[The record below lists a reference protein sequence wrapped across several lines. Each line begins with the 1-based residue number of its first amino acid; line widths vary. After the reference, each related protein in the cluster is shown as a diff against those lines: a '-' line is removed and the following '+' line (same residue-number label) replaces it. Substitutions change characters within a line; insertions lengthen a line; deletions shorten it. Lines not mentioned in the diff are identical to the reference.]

1 LDKGQQQYEF
11 AREYLVGG
19 VSSSVRLCR
28 AYGNRPFYVAHGEG
42 AKVVDVDGRE
52 YIDLCTSH
60 GASLLGHKHPK
71 IVAALQ
77 QAAEMGI
84 ICSYET
90 EYQSALAE
98 KIVELVPCAELVRFS
113 GSGTETTMHTIR
125 LAREYTGRDK
135 ILKFTGH
142 FHGYHDY
149 VLFEPEVPVSAS
161 VQAESRLIAQSGG
174 IPADMDRYVIIA
186 PDNDGDALDAAIR
199 KHKDELAAVILE
211 PIHYNAGCII
221 PKREY
226 IQQLRDL
233 TLEHGIV
240 LIFDEVLSGFRMAPG
255 GAQEYLG
262 VTPDLCTLGKA
273 VGGGLPLSAIC
284 GKREIMEHV
293 KPLGNAQHSGTY
305 NGTLVCILAGL
316 AALEEYSTPGIY
328 DRIHATGQH
337 LYDGIAEIITR
348 LGVKARVQ
356 GLGARFGIYFGV
368 DEEVKS
374 YRQSLANDDEM
385 ATCFIEAAWKNG
397 VYFHDYG
404 GRGAHHHG
412 FSAAHTVADIDR
424 ALDGIEAAFQAV
436 IGH

>member
-1 LDKGQQQYEF
+1 VDKGQQQYEF
-11 AREYLVGG
+11 ARQYLVGG

-28 AYGNRPFYVAHGEG
+28 AFGDRPFYVARGEG
-42 AKVVDVDGRE
+42 AKVYDVDGRA

-77 QAAEMGI
+77 QTAEMGI

-90 EYQSALAE
+90 EFQGALAQ

-125 LAREYTGRDK
+125 LAREYTGRNK

-149 VLFEPEVPVSAS
+149 VLFDVDADSSMGEAVAS
-161 VQAESRLIAQSGG
+161 QLHPQSGG
-174 IPADMDRYVIIA
+174 IPADMDRYLVVA
-186 PDNDGDALDAAIR
+186 PDNEPEALAAAIHR
-199 KHKDELAAVILE
+199 HRDELAAVILE

-221 PKREY
+221 PPRAHIQELRRLTQEY
-226 IQQLRDL
+226 
-233 TLEHGIV
+233 GIL

-284 GKREIMEHV
+284 GKREIMQHV

-305 NGTLVCILAGL
+305 NGSLVCILAGL
-316 AALEEYSTPGIY
+316 AALEEYATPGFY
-328 DRIHATGQH
+328 DHIHQVGQH
-337 LYDGIAEIITR
+337 LYCGIAEIIAR

-356 GLGARFGIYFGV
+356 GLGARFGIYFGI
-368 DEEVKS
+368 DQEVTT
-374 YRQSLANDDEM
+374 YRQSLANDVEL
-385 ATCFIEAAWKNG
+385 TNCFIEAAWKHG

-412 FSAAHTVADIDR
+412 FSAAHTVADMDR
-424 ALDGIEAAFQAV
+424 ALEGIEAAFRA
-436 IGH
+436 IR

>member
-1 LDKGQQQYEF
+1 VY
-11 AREYLVGG
+11 
-19 VSSSVRLCR
+19 
-28 AYGNRPFYVAHGEG
+28 
-42 AKVVDVDGRE
+42 DVDGRE

-77 QAAEMGI
+77 QTAEMGV

-90 EYQSALAE
+90 EFQSALA
-98 KIVELVPCAELVRFS
+98 KAIVDLVPCAELVRFS

-125 LAREYTGRDK
+125 LAREVTGRDK

-149 VLFEPEVPVSAS
+149 VLFDVDAPTAQAQATAS
-161 VQAESRLIAQSGG
+161 GLYPQSGG
-174 IPADMDRYVIIA
+174 IPAGMDSYAVVV
-186 PDNDGDALDAAIR
+186 PDNDSEAFEAAIHR
-199 KHKDELAAVILE
+199 HRDELAAVILE
-211 PIHYNAGCII
+211 PIHYNAGCIV
-221 PKREY
+221 PPREHV
-226 IQQLRDL
+226 QLLRRL
-233 TLEHGIV
+233 TQENGIL

-284 GKREIMEHV
+284 GKREVMQHV

-305 NGTLVCILAGL
+305 NGSLVCILAGL
-316 AALEEYSTPGIY
+316 AALEEYATPGFYAHI
-328 DRIHATGQH
+328 DDVGQH
-337 LYDGIAEIITR
+337 LYRGIAEIIAR

-368 DEEVKS
+368 EDEVTS
-374 YRQSLANDDEM
+374 YRRSLDNDIEM
-385 ATCFIEAAWKNG
+385 TNCFIATAWKNG

-412 FSAAHTVADIDR
+412 FSAAHTRADMDR
-424 ALDGIEAAFQAV
+424 ALEGIEAAFKA
-436 IGH
+436 IR